1 MKGFRREIS
10 NTEIP
15 VRDVVRSNKIT
26 DEQDINST
34 ENVANVHEPTDSI
47 TDDATSINSS
57 VKQNDASI
65 ETTKEDEAP
74 PITSLKVES
83 TADETEDDPGMF
95 VYWFPIILL

>member
-74 PITSLKVES
+74 PITPLKVES

>member
-1 MKGFRREIS
+1 LKIW
-10 NTEIP
+10 
-15 VRDVVRSNKIT
+15 SNKIT

-65 ETTKEDEAP
+65 ETTKEDEE
-74 PITSLKVES
+74 ISRLKPFKMVGD
-83 TADETEDDPGMF
+83 A
-95 VYWFPIILL
+95 